1 MYPLNVISLLNAVL
15 GIAYVHTN
23 SFDVSLPADPT
34 TSPAYQGTHGDT
46 SYYFFENPD
55 LPLFGPLRT
64 LGVPEPLID
73 VVEPFLKAIVDLGHD
88 RSIPPWEPTPA
99 RLIPTLDPATVAGDL
114 VNTVGENINNAA
126 ALIGSPAPLSI
137 PAAPATADQDAA
149 VEQVLSAPRTTLN
162 RVSRDV
168 GDGVSQV
175 LTAVRSQ
182 LPATAAVT
190 RDDRQ
195 APQRTVGRELAA
207 TRDQMNKTIGA
218 VKSVI
223 GNGRTIVR
231 SANGDN
237 RSNPATSS
245 RARETPVRDMVTKAS
260 SDIKKVVT
268 KVSDSIETALS
279 GGKDD
284 DNNEDGGEGA
294 AQ

>member
-1 MYPLNVISLLNAVL
+1 MTAAPPLGAHPGAV
-15 GIAYVHTN
+15 
-23 SFDVSLPADPT
+23 
-34 TSPAYQGTHGDT
+34 
-46 SYYFFENPD
+46 
-55 LPLFGPLRT
+55 
-64 LGVPEPLID
+64 
-73 VVEPFLKAIVDLGHD
+73 
-88 RSIPPWEPTPA
+88 
-99 RLIPTLDPATVAGDL
+99 DPAAQPGD
-114 VNTVGENINNAA
+114 GGRRPRQCDRRGDHNAA

-137 PAAPATADQDAA
+137 PAALATADQDAA

-182 LPATAAVT
+182 LPKPLAVT
-190 RDDRQ
+190 RDDLQ
-195 APQRTVGRELAA
+195 APPQRTVGRELAA
-207 TRDQMNKTIGA
+207 TRDQMNETIGA

-223 GNGRTIVR
+223 GDGRTIMR
-231 SANGDN
+231 SASGDN
-237 RSNPATSS
+237 RSNPATTS
-245 RARETPVRDMVTKAS
+245 RARKTPVRDTVTKAS

-268 KVSDSIETALS
+268 KVSDSIQTALS